1 MASRSATYRPAK
13 RFKSCKFRVQCSSTS
28 GKKRQIGLPLKVL
41 SRKAEAD
48 FSKACNQEF
57 IDSTN
62 YEQCSSSTPEET
74 HDRDQKT
81 QHERRREKQ
90 YYSWESIRE
99 SLLNGRVEEE
109 AFFPEEM
116 CCECKIKKVE
126 IRCWE
131 CGFNQYFC
139 IACANNIHREKNYFH
154 VMEKLKVVIITY

>member
-1 MASRSATYRPAK
+1 M
-13 RFKSCKFRVQCSSTS
+13 
-28 GKKRQIGLPLKVL
+28 PLKVL

-62 YEQCSSSTPEET
+62 YEQCSSPTPEET

-99 SLLNGRVEEE
+99 SLLNERVEEE

-116 CCECKIKKVE
+116 CCECKIKKFAVGSVDL
-126 IRCWE
+126 ISI
-131 CGFNQYFC
+131 F
-139 IACANNIHREKNYFH
+139 
-154 VMEKLKVVIITY
+154 V